1 MIFSAIAEEYISNQ
15 ITQPKTKSLY
25 TTVKNW
31 VLLYRK
37 NLLITDITADFVKQF
52 VKYLKEQHIKNSVER
67 VGKPSEMSEN
77 TVRIYLRC
85 FRAMYNEGAKH
96 LDSVPED
103 PFQIKGQ
110 PLHSVLREKAALG
123 KTDYLLILKY
133 EPADKLEEFGKDFFE
148 LTVQLCGA
156 NMCDILALKNKN
168 INNGEISFIR
178 KKTRKSGLVTVIPL
192 TSQAETIL
200 NKYGKIN
207 PDAPDEYILP
217 YFIGLKNLKSQENKV
232 HDIIRKVNRGL
243 GKISSALGIQK
254 TTTYTARHTYAS
266 FAQSRMTADQIQK
279 FLGHTNSRTTQIYMS
294 SLQQDVKD
302 INRNMLEDIGNS
314 H

>member
-1 MIFSAIAEEYISNQ
+1 MPIVFALLTSGCESIIA
-15 ITQPKTKSLY
+15 KTGVRSG
-25 TTVKNW
+25 V
-31 VLLYRK
+31 R
-37 NLLITDITADFVKQF
+37 Q
-52 VKYLKEQHIKNSVER
+52 KEKE
-67 VGKPSEMSEN
+67 
-77 TVRIYLRC
+77 LRN
-85 FRAMYNEGAKH
+85 YH
-96 LDSVPED
+96 
-103 PFQIKGQ
+103 
-110 PLHSVLREKAALG
+110 
-123 KTDYLLILKY
+123 
-133 EPADKLEEFGKDFFE
+133 
-148 LTVQLCGA
+148 
-156 NMCDILALKNKN
+156 
-168 INNGEISFIR
+168 
-178 KKTRKSGLVTVIPL
+178 

-217 YFIGLKNLKSQENKV
+217 YFICLKNLKSQENKV